1 MKYPLNQQ
9 HILLLSFFNS
19 LWHCSGQEHWTMLL
33 QASSFNASGDW
44 GIPGFSGTL
53 PVLQPTH
60 REEFLIK
67 SQPMQGVLTY
77 IFSPKDVQIK
87 ALGQG
92 NGV

>member
-1 MKYPLNQQ
+1 MGRNTGQGCSKP
-9 HILLLSFFNS
+9 HPTSPSALLGTGAS
-19 LWHCSGQEHWTMLL
+19 L
-33 QASSFNASGDW
+33 ASLA
-44 GIPGFSGTL
+44 L
-53 PVLQPTH
+53 PVPQPTH

-67 SQPMQGVLTY
+67 SQPMQEVLTY